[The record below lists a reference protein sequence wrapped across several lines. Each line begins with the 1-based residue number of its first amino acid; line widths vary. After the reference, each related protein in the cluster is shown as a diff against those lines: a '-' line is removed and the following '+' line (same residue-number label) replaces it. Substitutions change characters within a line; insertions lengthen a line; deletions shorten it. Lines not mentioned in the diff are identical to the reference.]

1 MRQLLTKLT
10 IVTAA
15 IAISAAA
22 ASAQTWTDLNGR
34 WKMNQARSKGLD
46 PNPWP
51 NDVVLQFEL
60 KGQTLRET
68 LTVVNANGRSTT
80 SVFTYYL
87 DGSETISRV
96 DQEDVRS
103 TASWKEGNLVLEW
116 KDQGGTFTRIM
127 TFANDRRTVTVS
139 TRDTDSSI
147 TTHTIVLDRL

>member
-1 MRQLLTKLT
+1 MRQLLIKLT

-15 IAISAAA
+15 IALGAAA
-22 ASAQTWTDLNGR
+22 TSAQTWSDLNGR

-51 NDVVLQFEL
+51 NDVVLQFERQ
-60 KGQTLRET
+60 GQTLRET
-68 LTVVNANGRSTT
+68 LTVVNANGKST
-80 SVFTYYL
+80 SVFSYNL
-87 DGSETISRV
+87 DGSETINRV
-96 DQEDVRS
+96 DQEDVKS

-116 KDQGGTFTRIM
+116 KDQGGTFTRIL

-147 TTHTIVLDRL
+147 ANHTIVLDRL